1 MRQATVTIVNRL
13 GLHARPASELVK
25 VSSTFRARITLTL
38 NDVEVDGKSIMG
50 VMMLAAPRGSVL
62 TVRAVGEDEEPAVAA
77 LVALIGRGFGEMTTP

>member
-1 MRQATVTIVNRL
+1 MREASVTIVNRL

-25 VSSTFRARITLTL
+25 VSSRFRSRITLSM

-62 TVRAVGEDEEPAVAA
+62 TVCAVGEDEEPAVAA
-77 LVALIGRGFGEMTTP
+77 LVDLIDRGFGEAIT